1 MAVMVVMAMIMMMM
15 MMMMMMMI
23 TTAIHSVLLKED
35 ASLSNHFPGTQFF
48 RLRHFVRGVNI
59 SDFNTEVHT
68 TNFAVWPV
76 PFTCAQPFH
85 PGNGNQGKL
94 FRPH

>member
-1 MAVMVVMAMIMMMM
+1 MAVMVFIAMIMMMM
-15 MMMMMMMI
+15 MMMMMM

-35 ASLSNHFPGTQFF
+35 ASLSNHFSGTQFF

-59 SDFNTEVHT
+59 SDFSTEVHT

-76 PFTCAQPFH
+76 PFTGAQPFH
-85 PGNGNQGKL
+85 PGNGSHGQL
-94 FRPH
+94 FRPR

>member
-1 MAVMVVMAMIMMMM
+1 MAVMVVMAMIMMM

-48 RLRHFVRGVNI
+48 ILRHFVRGVNI
-59 SDFNTEVHT
+59 SDFSTEVHT
-68 TNFAVWPV
+68 TNSAFWPV

-85 PGNGNQGKL
+85 PGNGSQGQL

>member
-1 MAVMVVMAMIMMMM
+1 MIMMMIMMMM
-15 MMMMMMMI
+15 MMMMMM

-35 ASLSNHFPGTQFF
+35 TPLSNHFSGTQFF

-59 SDFNTEVHT
+59 SDFSTEVHT
-68 TNFAVWPV
+68 TNFAVWPL

-85 PGNGNQGKL
+85 PGNGSHGQL

>member
-1 MAVMVVMAMIMMMM
+1 MAVMVVMAMAMI
-15 MMMMMMMI
+15 MMMMMMI

-35 ASLSNHFPGTQFF
+35 ASLSNHFPGTKFF
-48 RLRHFVRGVNI
+48 ILRHFVGGVNI
-59 SDFNTEVHT
+59 SDFSPEVHT
-68 TNFAVWPV
+68 TNSAVWPV

-85 PGNGNQGKL
+85 PGNGSQGQL